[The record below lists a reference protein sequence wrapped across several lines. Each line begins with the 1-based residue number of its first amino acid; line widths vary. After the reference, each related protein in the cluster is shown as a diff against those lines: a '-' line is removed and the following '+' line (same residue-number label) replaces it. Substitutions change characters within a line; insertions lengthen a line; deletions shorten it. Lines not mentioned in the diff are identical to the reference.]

1 MRDFGRQFDQRLRAY
16 MDALKEDILG
26 PGLPVAF
33 EGFVS
38 DRPVPMDEAER
49 GPFRPMPPGTPWGG
63 KWQYGY
69 FRAEVAPPDSWEG
82 LPLALTGGM
91 GGEQLYY
98 VDGAAA
104 GAVDRGHPFL
114 YLTFSHVRGRVY
126 HVLCESYAGH
136 GRRLESL
143 GPCPP
148 EKTAVPEP
156 PAFQCAAE
164 GGCVRAVREDARQLY
179 LDMYVL
185 SDLLTTLKEDSLRA
199 LRIRAALDEVTRVA
213 DPELPCDERPGAYRA
228 GREVLKGCLSC
239 RNGSTAPE
247 MYLIGQSHIDLAW
260 LWPEQETRRKA
271 VRTYAT
277 QAQLMERYPFYR
289 FLMVEPALMEMLR
302 AEDPA
307 LWRRVLS
314 ACRRGQV
321 CPDGAFY
328 VECDTNLPSGESLIR
343 QLSLGR
349 RWFRSVTGTESAVA
363 FLPDC
368 FGFSAVL
375 PQLFKKTGVRYFATQ
390 KLMRADPECQP
401 FPYQDFIW
409 EGMDG
414 SCVQA
419 LSFMRDNGPVSP
431 FTFHR
436 RWYSERAA
444 ESDGGVLLHP
454 FGYGDGG
461 GGPTADMLEI
471 TRRLGDLEGCARS
484 AYHSLRDYFEAAA
497 PDAARHRWTGELYLA
512 WHRGTWTSQ
521 RRQKQ
526 LMRRAEEA
534 LSFAETAVSLLDDP
548 AAENAALSP
557 LWERL
562 LFCQF
567 HDVAG
572 GAGIRRVHEEAER
585 DLKNVIS
592 GAGEI
597 ARRALFSLAAPT
609 ASAAGKM
616 SAVNPLPWAREEY
629 LRLPDGS
636 MKYVSVPASGWAPVT
651 DSPGPRDARAG
662 VRGNMIVMENRFLS
676 LTVAPDGSVVSLTD
690 LENGLSLLSEGQKM
704 NDWRLYRNIQPVYD
718 AWELDR
724 DWESRRIPDPFETR
738 VSLVS
743 SGGAMAECRVVR
755 RFSHS
760 EAVQVI
766 RLTASSR
773 RVDFETDLTWNERRR
788 MLKCHFESNILT
800 DSAIHEMQFGHVLRP
815 CHSSDAFAA
824 DRYEVPQH
832 RFSVLAEE
840 NRGFA
845 LLNDGIYALST
856 GRGEMALT
864 LCRAPLVPD
873 DKNNLGTH
881 HFTYSL
887 FPFAS
892 SFAQSGVV
900 REGYA
905 LNRPLIP
912 ADGLPDSFEGPAV
925 GPGPVVLD
933 TVKPALDGDGIILR
947 LYQSLRQTGEGTVT
961 LPWNCDFYA
970 SDMAEENGRG
980 ECLGH
985 GRSLKL
991 VLSPFE
997 VRTVRAVRR
1006 DAKPSDGRQTP

>member
-1 MRDFGRQFDQRLRAY
+1 MRDFGRQFSQRVKAY
-16 MDALKEDILG
+16 MDALKEDILW
-26 PGLPVAF
+26 PGMPVAF

-38 DRPVPMDEAER
+38 DDPIPMDEAEK
-49 GPFRPMPPGTPWGG
+49 GPFRPMPPGTLWGG

-69 FRAEVAPPDSWEG
+69 FRAEIAPPDEWEG

-98 VDGAAA
+98 VDGAAT
-104 GAVDRGHPFL
+104 GTVDRGHPFL
-114 YLTFSHVRGRVY
+114 YLTFSHVRGRRY
-126 HVLCESYAGH
+126 RVLCESYAGH
-136 GRRLESL
+136 GPRLESL

-148 EKTAVPEP
+148 EKAAVPEP
-156 PAFQCAAE
+156 PPFQCVMEE
-164 GGCVRAVREDARQLY
+164 GSLRRVCEDARQLY
-179 LDMYVL
+179 LDMFVL
-185 SDLLTTLKEDSLRA
+185 SDLLPTLKDNSLRA
-199 LRIRAALDEVTRVA
+199 LRIMAALDEVTRVA
-213 DPELPCDERPGAYRA
+213 DPELPREERPKAYRA
-228 GREVLKGCLSC
+228 GRKALKSCLAC

-260 LWPEQETRRKA
+260 LWPEKETRRKA

-277 QAQLMERYPFYR
+277 QVQLLERYPSYR

-302 AEDPA
+302 GADPA
-307 LWRRVLS
+307 LWERVLA

-343 QLSLGR
+343 QLSRGR

-436 RWYSERAA
+436 RWYTERAA
-444 ESDGGVLLHP
+444 ESDGGVMLHP

-461 GGPTADMLEI
+461 GGPTADMVEI
-471 TRRLGDLEGCARS
+471 TQRLQDLEGCARS
-484 AYHSLRDYFEAAA
+484 AYHPLKDYFEAAA
-497 PDAARHRWTGELYLA
+497 PNATKHRWTGELYLA

-534 LSFAETAVSLLDDP
+534 LAFAETAVSLLDDP
-548 AAENAALSP
+548 AGESAALEP

-572 GAGIRRVHEEAER
+572 GAGIRRVHKEAER
-585 DLKNVIS
+585 DLENAVS
-592 GAGEI
+592 GAW
-597 ARRALFSLAAPT
+597 AAALRAVRSVGSP
-609 ASAAGKM
+609 AGGGI
-616 SAVNPLPWAREEY
+616 SFINPLPWAREEY
-629 LRLPDGS
+629 IRLPGGD
-636 MKYVSVPASGWAPVT
+636 MKYVSVPASGWAPAENR
-651 DSPGPRDARAG
+651 PGPADARAY
-662 VRGNMIVMENRFLS
+662 VRGDMIVMENRFLS
-676 LTVAPDGSVVSLTD
+676 LTVAPDGSIASLTD
-690 LENGLSLLSEGQKM
+690 KENGLPLISEGQRM
-704 NDWRLYRNIQPVYD
+704 NDWRLYANIQSVYD
-718 AWELDR
+718 AWEMDR
-724 DWESRRIPDPFETR
+724 DWESRRIPDPFETE
-738 VSLVS
+738 VALVS
-743 SGGAMAECRVVR
+743 SSGAAAECRVIR
-755 RFSHS
+755 RFSRS
-760 EAVQVI
+760 EAVQAI

-773 RVDFETDLTWNERRR
+773 RVDFETELDWHERRR
-788 MLKCHFESNILT
+788 MLKCHFESNVLA
-800 DSAIHEMQFGHVLRP
+800 DNAIHEMQFGHVLRP
-815 CHSSDAFAA
+815 CHRSDAFAA

-832 RFSVLAEE
+832 RFSALAEE

-845 LLNDGIYALST
+845 LLNNGIYALST

-864 LCRAPLVPD
+864 LCRGPLVPD
-873 DKNNLGTH
+873 DKNNQGKH
-881 HFTYSL
+881 VFTYSL
-887 FPFAS
+887 YPFAS
-892 SFAQSGVV
+892 SFASSGVV

-905 LNRPLIP
+905 LNRPLVPIAGRLEP
-912 ADGLPDSFEGPAV
+912 FEGPAV
-925 GPGPVVLD
+925 GPGPVILE

-947 LYQSLRQTGEGTVT
+947 LYQSLRQTGNGTVT
-961 LPWNCDFYA
+961 LPWDCDFYS
-970 SDMAEENGRG
+970 SDMAEETGRG

-985 GRSLKL
+985 GRSLTL
-991 VLSPFE
+991 VLAPFE

-1006 DAKPSDGRQTP
+1006 FV

>member
-1 MRDFGRQFDQRLRAY
+1 MRDYGRQFSQRLKAY

-26 PGLPVAF
+26 PGIPVAF

-38 DRPVPMDEAER
+38 DSPIPTDEAEK
-49 GPFRPMPPGTPWGG
+49 GPFRPMPPGTPWGA

-69 FRAEVAPPDSWEG
+69 FRAEAAPPDTWEG

-98 VDGAAA
+98 VNGAAA
-104 GAVDRGHPFL
+104 GTVDRGHPFL
-114 YLTFSHVRGRVY
+114 YLTFSHVRGRTY
-126 HVLCESYAGH
+126 RVLCESYAGH
-136 GRRLESL
+136 GPRLESL

-156 PAFQCAAE
+156 PPFQCTMEE
-164 GGCVRAVREDARQLY
+164 GVLRPVCEDARQLY
-179 LDMYVL
+179 LDMFVL
-185 SDLLTTLKEDSLRA
+185 TDLLPTLKDNSLRA
-199 LRIRAALDEVTRVA
+199 LRIMAALDEVTHIA
-213 DPELPCDERPGAYRA
+213 DPELPRSERPAAYRA
-228 GREVLKGCLSC
+228 GREALKSCLSC
-239 RNGSTAPE
+239 RNGSTSPE

-260 LWPEQETRRKA
+260 LWPEKETRRKA

-277 QAQLMERYPFYR
+277 QAQLMERYPSYR

-302 AEDPA
+302 TGDPP
-307 LWRRVLS
+307 LWERVL
-314 ACRRGQV
+314 AALRRGQV

-349 RWFRSVTGTESAVA
+349 RWFRSVTGTESTVA

-436 RWYSERAA
+436 RWYTERAA
-444 ESDGGVLLHP
+444 ESACATVLHP
-454 FGYGDGG
+454 FGFGDGG
-461 GGPTADMLEI
+461 GGPTADMVEI
-471 TRRLGDLEGCARS
+471 AQRLQDLEGCPRS
-484 AYHSLRDYFEAAA
+484 SYHTLREYFEAVA
-497 PDAARHRWTGELYLA
+497 PDAQRHRWTGELYLA

-526 LMRRAEEA
+526 MMRRAEEA
-534 LSFAETAVSLLDDP
+534 LSFAEAAVSLLDDP
-548 AAENAALSP
+548 AEENASLSP

-585 DLKNVIS
+585 DLEKAVS
-592 GAGEI
+592 GAYET
-597 ARRALFSLAAPT
+597 ALRAVRSLASP
-609 ASAAGKM
+609 SDGGI
-616 SAVNPLPWAREEY
+616 SFINPLPWAREEY
-629 LRLPDGS
+629 VRLPGG
-636 MKYVSVPASGWAPVT
+636 KTEYISVPASGWAPAVGM
-651 DSPGPRDARAG
+651 PGPEDARAC

-676 LTVAPDGSVVSLTD
+676 LAIAPDGSIASLTD
-690 LENGLSLLSEGQKM
+690 KENGLPLISEGQRM
-704 NDWRLYRNIQPVYD
+704 NDWRLYANIQPVYD
-718 AWELDR
+718 AWEMDR
-724 DWESRRIPDPFETR
+724 DWESRRIPDPFETE
-738 VSLVS
+738 VTLVS
-743 SGGAMAECRVVR
+743 SGGAAAECRVRR
-755 RFSHS
+755 RFSQS

-773 RVDFETDLTWNERRR
+773 RVDFETELDWHERRR

-800 DSAIHEMQFGHVLRP
+800 DNAIHEMQFGHVLRP
-815 CHSSDAFAA
+815 CHRSDAFAA

-832 RFSVLAEE
+832 RFSALAEE

-845 LLNDGIYALST
+845 LLNNGIYALST
-856 GRGEMALT
+856 GRGELALT

-873 DKNNLGTH
+873 DRNNLGRH
-881 HFTYSL
+881 VFTYSL
-887 FPFAS
+887 YPFAS
-892 SFAQSGVV
+892 SFASSGVI

-912 ADGLPDSFEGPAV
+912 FGGRLEPFEGPSV
-925 GPGPVVLD
+925 GPGPVILE

-947 LYQSLRQTGEGTVT
+947 LYQSLRQTGSGTVT
-961 LPWNCDFYA
+961 LPWMCDFYS
-970 SDMAEENGRG
+970 SDMAEEEGRG
-980 ECLGH
+980 EFLGH
-985 GRSLKL
+985 GRSLTL
-991 VLSPFE
+991 ALSPFE

-1006 DAKPSDGRQTP
+1006 DMNPSDGRKTP

>member
-1 MRDFGRQFDQRLRAY
+1 MRDFGRQFSQRVKAY
-16 MDALKEDILG
+16 MDALKEDILW
-26 PGLPVAF
+26 PGIPVAF

-38 DRPVPMDEAER
+38 DEPIPMDEAEN

-69 FRAEVAPPDSWEG
+69 FRAELAPPDDWEG

-98 VDGAAA
+98 VNGAAA

-114 YLTFSHVRGRVY
+114 YLTFSHVRGQKYRI
-126 HVLCESYAGH
+126 LCESYAGH
-136 GRRLESL
+136 GPRLESL

-156 PAFQCAAE
+156 PPFQCVMEE
-164 GGCVRAVREDARQLY
+164 GSLRRVCEDARQLY
-179 LDMYVL
+179 LDMFVL
-185 SDLLTTLKEDSLRA
+185 SDLLPTLKENSLRA
-199 LRIRAALDEVTRVA
+199 LRIMAALDEVTRVA
-213 DPELPCDERPGAYRA
+213 DPELPREERPAAYRA
-228 GREVLKGCLSC
+228 GREVLKKCLAC

-260 LWPEQETRRKA
+260 LWPEKETRRKA

-277 QAQLMERYPFYR
+277 QAQLLERYPSYR

-302 AEDPA
+302 AADPA
-307 LWRRVLS
+307 LWERVLA

-343 QLSLGR
+343 QLARGR

-375 PQLFKKTGVRYFATQ
+375 PQLFVKTGVRYFATQ

-436 RWYSERAA
+436 RWYTERAA
-444 ESDGGVLLHP
+444 ESDGGAMLHP
-454 FGYGDGG
+454 FGFGDGG
-461 GGPTADMLEI
+461 GGPTADMVEI
-471 TRRLGDLEGCARS
+471 AQRLQDLEGCARS
-484 AYHSLRDYFEAAA
+484 AYHPLRDYFEAAA
-497 PDAARHRWTGELYLA
+497 PDAAKHRWTGELYLA

-526 LMRRAEEA
+526 LMRRAEDA
-534 LSFAETAVSLLDDP
+534 LAFAEAAVSLSDDP
-548 AAENAALSP
+548 SGENAALEP

-567 HDVAG
+567 HDIAG

-585 DLKNVIS
+585 DLENVVS
-592 GAGEI
+592 GA
-597 ARRALFSLAAPT
+597 LAAALRAVRTAASPT
-609 ASAAGKM
+609 GVGLSF
-616 SAVNPLPWAREEY
+616 VNPLPWARKEY
-629 LRLPDGS
+629 VRLPGGGFR
-636 MKYVSVPASGWAPVT
+636 YVSVPASGWAPAE
-651 DSPGPRDARAG
+651 DGPGPADARAY
-662 VRGNMIVMENRFLS
+662 VRGDTIVMENRFLS
-676 LTVAPDGSVVSLTD
+676 LTVAPDGSIASLTD
-690 LENGLSLLSEGQKM
+690 RENGLPLISEGQRM
-704 NDWRLYRNIQPVYD
+704 NDWRLYANLQPVYD
-718 AWELDR
+718 AWEMDR
-724 DWESRRIPDPFETR
+724 DWESRRLPDPFETE
-738 VSLVS
+738 VTLVS
-743 SGGAMAECRVVR
+743 SGGAAAECRVRR
-755 RFSHS
+755 RFSQS
-760 EAVQVI
+760 EAVQII
-766 RLTASSR
+766 RLTAASR
-773 RVDFETDLTWNERRR
+773 RVDFETELDWHERRR
-788 MLKCHFESNILT
+788 MLKCHFESNVLA
-800 DSAIHEMQFGHVLRP
+800 DDAIHEMQFGHVLRP
-815 CHSSDAFAA
+815 CHRSDAFAA

-832 RFSVLAEE
+832 RFSALAEE

-845 LLNDGIYALST
+845 LLNNGIYALSA

-873 DKNNLGTH
+873 DENNQGRH
-881 HFTYSL
+881 AFTYSL
-887 FPFAS
+887 YPFAS

-905 LNRPLIP
+905 LNRPLVPI
-912 ADGLPDSFEGPAV
+912 DGRLEPFEGPSV
-925 GPGPVVLD
+925 GPGPVILE

-970 SDMAEENGRG
+970 SDMAEETPRG

-985 GRSLKL
+985 GRSLTL
-991 VLSPFE
+991 TLSPFE
-997 VRTVRAVRR
+997 IRTVRAVRR
-1006 DAKPSDGRQTP
+1006 LS